1 MKEKAAVSSVAGLC
15 ELLGRSRLLAA
26 ADVQQLEQ
34 RWRKEARVPADLGEF
49 SRWLAANQYATD
61 FQVNMLLR
69 GHVARLFLGPYKLLD
84 RLGRGSQATI
94 YKAVHRLGRP
104 VAIKVLP
111 PSRARDPEAL
121 ARFQGEARL
130 AQGLQHPNVVRAR
143 DAGMDQGLHYL
154 VMDYLEG
161 ETLRE
166 ALARRGHLGLEEAAD
181 IVYQALQGLQ
191 YLHQQ
196 GLVHRNLEPANL
208 MLVRPAEGAS
218 LAAGPAG
225 LVVKILDVSLCR
237 PSSGEALSP
246 VATGGSPVAGLATG
260 EPPVATG
267 YLAPEQAQN
276 ADVADIR
283 ADIYSLGC
291 VLYHALA
298 GQPPY
303 LDSGPQWE
311 TSRRTTEV
319 LLPLRACNPEVPE
332 GLELIVNQM
341 MARDRARRYSTPDQ
355 AAGALRTFLAGERGS
370 LPLPES
376 PPPFP
381 FSPDVEP
388 VESPAGQASGVSEE
402 TDWDVVLEPVP
413 NQPPAP
419 ALIIPG
425 PLEFAPAPDNPGAA
439 GVADLAFTPFS
450 PAESG
455 SVAEPPDTMLTRIW
469 DGFSRRSLRL
479 GRREWLLLILG
490 AGSLLAAEVIG
501 WLFGWLAKKRSP
513 AKPKDGE
520 EDN

>member
-26 ADVQQLEQ
+26 ADMQQLEQ
-34 RWRKEARVPADLGEF
+34 RWRKEAREQADLGEF
-49 SRWLAANQYATD
+49 TRWLAANQYATD

-69 GHVARLFLGPYKLLD
+69 GHVSRLFLGPYKLLD

-111 PSRARDPEAL
+111 PSRARDPQVL

-143 DAGMDQGLHYL
+143 DAGTDQGLHYL

-166 ALARRGHLGLEEAAD
+166 ALTRRGRLGLEEAAD
-181 IVYQALQGLQ
+181 IACQALQGLQ

-208 MLVRPAEGAS
+208 MLVRPAEGTS

-237 PSSGEALSP
+237 PSSGETLSSGQSLSLLTAEGTP
-246 VATGGSPVAGLATG
+246 
-260 EPPVATG
+260 G
-267 YLAPEQAQN
+267 YQAPELAQN
-276 ADVADIR
+276 AGPADIR

-298 GQPPY
+298 GRPPY
-303 LDSGPQWE
+303 LDSVPQRE
-311 TSRRTTEV
+311 TSRRTMEV
-319 LLPLRACNPEVPE
+319 LLLLRACNPEVPE
-332 GLELIVNQM
+332 ELELIVSQM
-341 MARDRARRYSTPDQ
+341 MARDRAQRYSTPDQ
-355 AAGALRTFLAGERGS
+355 AAGALRTFLAEERGS
-370 LPLPES
+370 LSLPVS

-381 FSPDVEP
+381 FSPDVEL
-388 VESPAGQASGVSEE
+388 VEIPADHASEVPEE

-413 NQPPAP
+413 NQPPVP
-419 ALIIPG
+419 AQVLPG
-425 PLEFAPAPDNPGAA
+425 PLEFAPAPDHPEAA
-439 GVADLAFTPFS
+439 GVADLAVTPLS

-455 SVAEPPDTMLTRIW
+455 PAVEPPDTMLTRIW
-469 DGFSRRSLRL
+469 DGFSERSLRL
-479 GRREWLLLILG
+479 GRRDWLLLILG
-490 AGSLLAAEVIG
+490 AGSLLAVEAIG
-501 WLFGWLAKKRSP
+501 WLFGWLARKRSP
-513 AKPKDGE
+513 AKPKAGE
-520 EDN
+520 EDNER